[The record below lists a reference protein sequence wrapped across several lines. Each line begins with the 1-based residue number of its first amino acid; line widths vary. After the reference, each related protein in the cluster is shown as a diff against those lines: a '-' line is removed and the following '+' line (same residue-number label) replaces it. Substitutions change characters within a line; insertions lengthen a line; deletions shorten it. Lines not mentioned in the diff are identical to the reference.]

1 MKTFI
6 QLTAEQIAVLEA
18 QSCRCDD
25 WSLVTVTEDFDPK
38 YVRNVNFSGQ
48 IRIGSFNKIF
58 TLAGGICK
66 HSGIYHA
73 TLHNVIVGDDCM
85 IEHIRNYIANYIIGD
100 GSYIENVTDLIT
112 YGDSS
117 FGNGTKVSV
126 LNETGGREVAI
137 HDHLSSHEA
146 YITALY
152 RHDAKLIGILGQL
165 VDEYVASVTSGVGV
179 IGRNVEIMDAM
190 HIVNVK
196 IGDATKIKGTSRL
209 RNGTIMSC
217 PEAPVHIG
225 MNVIADDFIVQSG
238 SSITDG
244 VSLSKC
250 FVGQACCLGHGY
262 SASDSL
268 FFSNCQ
274 GENGEACALFAGPYT
289 VTHHKSTL
297 LIAGMFSFMNAGSG
311 SNQSNH
317 MYKLG
322 PIHQGIFE
330 RGAKTTSDSYVLFP
344 AKIGAFSLVMGR
356 HVNNPDTTD
365 LPFSYLIEQQGVTY
379 IVPGVNLK
387 SVGTIRDVKKWPSR
401 DKRTDPHKLDYINF
415 NHLSPF
421 TVQKMFAGVELLEKL
436 REASG
441 NKADNYYYKKS
452 IIRNSALHKGI
463 RYYQTGIVKFLGNSF
478 ISRIENSSLN
488 SDESLR
494 RALRKD
500 TEVGSGNWLDIS
512 GLICPASEVE
522 RLCRDISDGVI
533 TQISQLGERFEEI
546 ASNYYRY
553 EWTWAYDAIERYFGY
568 NLSTITR
575 AQAIS
580 LVKQWKSAVVS
591 LDKLI
596 YEDAG
601 KEFELTSMTGFGADG
616 DKSRRN
622 EDFAAVRGGG
632 FEQNPFVQEVQ
643 DHIRRKSELGDK
655 IINKLSHTKKSIDLN
670 AIMTIFNQEFN
681 EEENSSQK

>member
-1 MKTFI
+1 MK
-6 QLTAEQIAVLEA
+6 LTAEQIAVLEA
-18 QSCRCDD
+18 QSCRCEN
-25 WSLVTVTEDFDPK
+25 WSEVTVAEDFNPK

-48 IRIGSFNKIF
+48 VRLGSFNKIF
-58 TLAGGICK
+58 TLAGGIRK

-85 IEHIRNYIANYIIGD
+85 VEHIRNYIANYIIGD

-112 YGDSS
+112 YGETS

-137 HDHLSSHEA
+137 HEHLSSHEA

-152 RHDAKLIGILGQL
+152 RHDQKLIDSINEL
-165 VDEYVASVTSGVGV
+165 VSKYVESSKSTFGV
-179 IGRNVEIMDAM
+179 IGKNVEILDAM

-196 IGDATKIKGTSRL
+196 IGDSAKIKGASRL
-209 RNGTIMSC
+209 RNGSIVSC
-217 PEAPVHIG
+217 EEAPVNIG
-225 MNVIADDFIVQSG
+225 MNVIADDFIVESG

-244 VSLSKC
+244 VTLTRC
-250 FVGQACCLGHGY
+250 FVGQACVLGHGY

-330 RGAKTTSDSYVLFP
+330 RGAKTTSDSYVLYP

-356 HVNNPDTTD
+356 HVNNPDTSS

-379 IVPGVNLK
+379 IIPGVNLK
-387 SVGTIRDVKKWPSR
+387 SVGTVRDVRKWPSR
-401 DKRTDPHKLDYINF
+401 DRRKDPHRLDHINF

-421 TVQKMFAGVELLEKL
+421 TVQKMFEGIRILEMLK
-436 REASG
+436 EASG
-441 NKADNYYYKKS
+441 NRADNYYYKKS
-452 IIRNSALHKGI
+452 IIRNASLHKGLK
-463 RYYQTGIVKFLGNSF
+463 YYQTGIIKFLGNSF
-478 ISRIENSSLN
+478 ITRIQDADVS
-488 SDESLR
+488 SDEGLR
-494 RALRKD
+494 RALRRD
-500 TEVGSGNWLDIS
+500 NPVGAGHWLDIS
-512 GLICPASEVE
+512 GLICPASEIE
-522 RLCRDISDGVI
+522 KLCDDLTEGKVRDIVE
-533 TQISQLGERFEEI
+533 LGSRFGQI
-546 ASNYYRY
+546 ASNYYSY
-553 EWTWAYDAIERYFGY
+553 EWTWAYDAIEKFWGY
-568 NLSTITR
+568 DLATITR
-575 AQAIS
+575 SQAIDLIS
-580 LVKQWKSAVVS
+580 QWKNAVIS

-596 YEDAG
+596 YDDAG
-601 KEFELTSMTGFGADG
+601 KEFELSSMTGFGVDG
-616 DKSRRN
+616 DKVRRDA
-622 EDFAAVRGGG
+622 DFTAVRGGG
-632 FEQNPFVQEVQ
+632 FNENPFVLEVL
-643 DHIRRKSELGDK
+643 DHMRRKGELGDRM
-655 IINKLSHTKKSIDLN
+655 IARLGLSQGLK
-670 AIMTIFNQEFN
+670 
-681 EEENSSQK
+681 

>member
-1 MKTFI
+1 MKTYLK
-6 QLTAEQIAVLEA
+6 LTAEQIAALEA
-18 QSCRCDD
+18 QSCRCEN
-25 WSLVTVTEDFDPK
+25 WSEVTVAEDFNPK

-48 IRIGSFNKIF
+48 IRLGSFNKIF
-58 TLAGGICK
+58 TLAGGIKK

-112 YGDSS
+112 YGETS

-137 HDHLSSHEA
+137 HEHLSSHEA

-152 RHDAKLIGILGQL
+152 RHDQKLIESLNDL
-165 VDEYVASVTSGVGV
+165 VSKYVESSKSSFGV
-179 IGRNVEIMDAM
+179 IGKDVEILDAM

-196 IGDATKIKGTSRL
+196 IGDSARIKGASRL
-209 RNGTIMSC
+209 RNGSIVSC
-217 PEAPVHIG
+217 AEAPVYIG
-225 MNVIADDFIVQSG
+225 MNVIADDFIVESG

-244 VSLSKC
+244 VSLTRC
-250 FVGQACCLGHGY
+250 FVGQACILGHGY

-330 RGAKTTSDSYVLFP
+330 RGAKTTSDSYVLYP

-356 HVNNPDTTD
+356 HVNNPDTSD

-379 IVPGVNLK
+379 IIPGVNLK

-401 DKRTDPHKLDYINF
+401 DKRKDPHRLDHINF

-421 TVQKMFAGVELLEKL
+421 TVQKMFDGIEILEKL
-436 REASG
+436 KEASG
-441 NKADNYYYKKS
+441 NRADNYYYKKS
-452 IIRNSALHKGI
+452 IIRNASLHKGLK
-463 RYYQTGIVKFLGNSF
+463 YYQTGIIKFLGNSF
-478 ISRIENSSLN
+478 ISRIQDADLS
-488 SDESLR
+488 SDEGLR
-494 RALRKD
+494 RALRRD
-500 TEVGSGNWLDIS
+500 NPVGAGHWLDIS
-512 GLICPASEVE
+512 GLICPASEIEKLCDDLTEGKVRDLVE
-522 RLCRDISDGVI
+522 
-533 TQISQLGERFEEI
+533 LGSRFGQI
-546 ASNYYRY
+546 ASNYYSY
-553 EWTWAYDAIERYFGY
+553 EWTWAYDAIEKFWGY
-568 NLSTITR
+568 DLATITR
-575 AQAIS
+575 SQAIDLIS
-580 LVKQWKSAVVS
+580 QWKNAVIS

-596 YEDAG
+596 YDDAG
-601 KEFELTSMTGFGADG
+601 KEFELSSMTGFGVDG
-616 DKSRRN
+616 DKVRRDA
-622 EDFAAVRGGG
+622 DFTAVRGGG
-632 FEQNPFVQEVQ
+632 FNENPFVLEVL
-643 DHIRRKSELGDK
+643 DHMRRKGELGDRM
-655 IINKLSHTKKSIDLN
+655 IARLGLSQGLK
-670 AIMTIFNQEFN
+670 
-681 EEENSSQK
+681 

>member
-1 MKTFI
+1 MK
-6 QLTAEQIAVLEA
+6 LTAEQIAVLEA
-18 QSCRCDD
+18 QSCRCEN
-25 WSLVTVTEDFDPK
+25 WSEVTVAEDFNPK

-48 IRIGSFNKIF
+48 VRLGSFNKIF
-58 TLAGGICK
+58 TLAGGIRK

-85 IEHIRNYIANYIIGD
+85 VEHIRNYIANYIIGD

-112 YGDSS
+112 YGETS

-137 HDHLSSHEA
+137 HEHLSSHEA

-152 RHDAKLIGILGQL
+152 RHDQKLIDSINEL
-165 VDEYVASVTSGVGV
+165 VSKYVESSKSTFGV
-179 IGRNVEIMDAM
+179 IGKNVEILDAM

-196 IGDATKIKGTSRL
+196 IGDSAKIKGASRL
-209 RNGTIMSC
+209 RNGSIVSC
-217 PEAPVHIG
+217 EEAPVNIG
-225 MNVIADDFIVQSG
+225 MNVIADDFIVESG

-244 VSLSKC
+244 VTLTRC
-250 FVGQACCLGHGY
+250 FVGQACVLGHGY

-330 RGAKTTSDSYVLFP
+330 RGAKTTSDSYVLYP

-356 HVNNPDTTD
+356 HVNNPDTSN

-379 IVPGVNLK
+379 IIPGVNLK
-387 SVGTIRDVKKWPSR
+387 SVGTVRDVRKWPSR
-401 DKRTDPHKLDYINF
+401 DRRKDPHRLDHINF

-421 TVQKMFAGVELLEKL
+421 TVQKMFEGIRILEMLK
-436 REASG
+436 EASG
-441 NKADNYYYKKS
+441 NRADNYYYKKS
-452 IIRNSALHKGI
+452 IIRNASLHKGLK
-463 RYYQTGIVKFLGNSF
+463 YYQTGIIKFLGNSF
-478 ISRIENSSLN
+478 ITRIQDADVS
-488 SDESLR
+488 SDEGLR
-494 RALRKD
+494 RALRRD
-500 TEVGSGNWLDIS
+500 NPVGAGHWLDIS
-512 GLICPASEVE
+512 GLICPASEIE
-522 RLCRDISDGVI
+522 KLCDDLTEGKVRDIVE
-533 TQISQLGERFEEI
+533 LGSRFGQI
-546 ASNYYRY
+546 ASDYYSY
-553 EWTWAYDAIERYFGY
+553 EWTWAYDAIEKFWGY
-568 NLSTITR
+568 DLANITR
-575 AQAIS
+575 SQAIDLIS
-580 LVKQWKSAVVS
+580 QWKNAVIS

-596 YEDAG
+596 YDDAG
-601 KEFELTSMTGFGADG
+601 KEFELTSMTGFGVDG
-616 DKSRRN
+616 DKVRRDA
-622 EDFAAVRGGG
+622 DFTAVRGGG
-632 FEQNPFVQEVQ
+632 FNENPFVLEVL
-643 DHIRRKSELGDK
+643 DHMHRKGELGDRMIARLGRK
-655 IINKLSHTKKSIDLN
+655 N
-670 AIMTIFNQEFN
+670 
-681 EEENSSQK
+681 

>member
-1 MKTFI
+1 MK
-6 QLTAEQIAVLEA
+6 LTAEQIAVLEA
-18 QSCRCDD
+18 QSCRCEN
-25 WSLVTVTEDFDPK
+25 WSEVTVAEDFNPK

-48 IRIGSFNKIF
+48 VRLGSFNKIF
-58 TLAGGICK
+58 TLAGGIRK

-85 IEHIRNYIANYIIGD
+85 VEHIRNYIANYIIGD

-112 YGDSS
+112 YGETS

-137 HDHLSSHEA
+137 HEHLSSHEA

-152 RHDAKLIGILGQL
+152 RHDQKLIDSINEL
-165 VDEYVASVTSGVGV
+165 VSKYVESSKSTFGV
-179 IGRNVEIMDAM
+179 IGKNVEILDAM

-196 IGDATKIKGTSRL
+196 IGDSAKIKGASRL
-209 RNGTIMSC
+209 RNGSIVSC
-217 PEAPVHIG
+217 EEAPVNIG
-225 MNVIADDFIVQSG
+225 MNVIADDFIVESG

-244 VSLSKC
+244 VTLTRC
-250 FVGQACCLGHGY
+250 FVGQACVLGHGY

-330 RGAKTTSDSYVLFP
+330 RGAKTTSDSYVLYP

-356 HVNNPDTTD
+356 HVNNPDTSN

-379 IVPGVNLK
+379 IIPGVNLK
-387 SVGTIRDVKKWPSR
+387 SVGTVRDVRKWPSR
-401 DKRTDPHKLDYINF
+401 DRRKDPHRLDHINF

-421 TVQKMFAGVELLEKL
+421 TVQKMFEGIRILEMLK
-436 REASG
+436 EASG
-441 NKADNYYYKKS
+441 NRADNYYYKKS
-452 IIRNSALHKGI
+452 IIRNASLHKGLK
-463 RYYQTGIVKFLGNSF
+463 YYQTGIIKFLGNSF
-478 ISRIENSSLN
+478 ITRIQDADVS
-488 SDESLR
+488 SDEGLR
-494 RALRKD
+494 RALRRD
-500 TEVGSGNWLDIS
+500 NPVGAGHWLDIS
-512 GLICPASEVE
+512 GLICPASEIE
-522 RLCRDISDGVI
+522 KLCDDLTEGKVRDIVE
-533 TQISQLGERFEEI
+533 LGSRFGQI
-546 ASNYYRY
+546 ASDYYSY
-553 EWTWAYDAIERYFGY
+553 EWTWAYDAIEKFWGY
-568 NLSTITR
+568 DLANITR
-575 AQAIS
+575 SQAIDLIS
-580 LVKQWKSAVVS
+580 QWKNAVIS

-596 YEDAG
+596 YDDAG
-601 KEFELTSMTGFGADG
+601 KEFELTSMTGFGVDG
-616 DKSRRN
+616 DKVRRDA
-622 EDFAAVRGGG
+622 DFTAVRGGG
-632 FEQNPFVQEVQ
+632 FNENPFVLEVL
-643 DHIRRKSELGDK
+643 DHMRRKGELGDRMIARLGRK
-655 IINKLSHTKKSIDLN
+655 N
-670 AIMTIFNQEFN
+670 
-681 EEENSSQK
+681 

>member
-1 MKTFI
+1 MK
-6 QLTAEQIAVLEA
+6 LTAEQIAVLEA
-18 QSCRCDD
+18 QSCRCEN
-25 WSLVTVTEDFDPK
+25 WSEVTVAEDFNPK

-48 IRIGSFNKIF
+48 IRLGSFNKIF
-58 TLAGGICK
+58 TLAGGIRK

-85 IEHIRNYIANYIIGD
+85 VEHIRNYIANYIIGD

-112 YGDSS
+112 YGETS

-137 HDHLSSHEA
+137 HEHLSSHEA

-152 RHDAKLIGILGQL
+152 RHDQKLIDSINEL
-165 VDEYVASVTSGVGV
+165 VSKYVESSKSTFGV
-179 IGRNVEIMDAM
+179 IGKNVEILDAM

-196 IGDATKIKGTSRL
+196 IGDSAKIKGASRL
-209 RNGTIMSC
+209 RNGSIVSC
-217 PEAPVHIG
+217 EEAPVNIG
-225 MNVIADDFIVQSG
+225 MNVIADDFIVESG

-244 VSLSKC
+244 VTLTRC
-250 FVGQACCLGHGY
+250 FVGQACVLGHGY

-330 RGAKTTSDSYVLFP
+330 RGAKTTSDSYVLYP

-356 HVNNPDTTD
+356 HVNNPDTSN

-379 IVPGVNLK
+379 IIPGVNLK
-387 SVGTIRDVKKWPSR
+387 SVGTVRDVRKWPSR
-401 DKRTDPHKLDYINF
+401 DRRKDPHRLDHINF

-421 TVQKMFAGVELLEKL
+421 TVQKMFEGIRILEMLK
-436 REASG
+436 EASG
-441 NKADNYYYKKS
+441 NRADNYYYKKS
-452 IIRNSALHKGI
+452 IIRNASLHKGLK
-463 RYYQTGIVKFLGNSF
+463 YYQTGIIKFLGNSF
-478 ISRIENSSLN
+478 ITRIQDADVS
-488 SDESLR
+488 SDEGLR
-494 RALRKD
+494 RALRRD
-500 TEVGSGNWLDIS
+500 NPVGAGHWLDIS
-512 GLICPASEVE
+512 GLICPASEIE
-522 RLCRDISDGVI
+522 KLCDDLTEGKVRDIVE
-533 TQISQLGERFEEI
+533 LGSRFGQI
-546 ASNYYRY
+546 ASDYYSY
-553 EWTWAYDAIERYFGY
+553 EWTWAYDAIEKFWGY
-568 NLSTITR
+568 DLANITR
-575 AQAIS
+575 SQAIDLIS
-580 LVKQWKSAVVS
+580 QWKNAVIS

-596 YEDAG
+596 YDDAG
-601 KEFELTSMTGFGADG
+601 KEFELTSMTGFGVDG
-616 DKSRRN
+616 DKVRRDA
-622 EDFAAVRGGG
+622 DFTAVRGGG
-632 FEQNPFVQEVQ
+632 FNENPFVLEVL
-643 DHIRRKSELGDK
+643 DHMRRKGELGDRM
-655 IINKLSHTKKSIDLN
+655 IARLGRKK
-670 AIMTIFNQEFN
+670 
-681 EEENSSQK
+681 

>member
-1 MKTFI
+1 MK
-6 QLTAEQIAVLEA
+6 LTAEQIAVLEA
-18 QSCRCDD
+18 QSCRCEN
-25 WSLVTVTEDFDPK
+25 WSEVTVAEDFNPK

-48 IRIGSFNKIF
+48 VRLGSFNKTF
-58 TLAGGICK
+58 TLAGGIRK

-85 IEHIRNYIANYIIGD
+85 VEHIRNYIANYIIGD

-112 YGDSS
+112 YGETS

-137 HDHLSSHEA
+137 HEHLSSHEA

-152 RHDAKLIGILGQL
+152 RHDQKLIDSINEL
-165 VDEYVASVTSGVGV
+165 VSKYVESSKSTFGV
-179 IGRNVEIMDAM
+179 IGKNVEILDAM

-196 IGDATKIKGTSRL
+196 IGDSAKIKGASRL
-209 RNGTIMSC
+209 RNGSIVSC
-217 PEAPVHIG
+217 EEAPVNIG
-225 MNVIADDFIVQSG
+225 MNVIADDFIVESG

-244 VSLSKC
+244 VTLTRC
-250 FVGQACCLGHGY
+250 FVGQACVLGHGY

-330 RGAKTTSDSYVLFP
+330 RGAKTTSDSYVLYP

-356 HVNNPDTTD
+356 HVNNPDTSN

-379 IVPGVNLK
+379 IIPGVNLK
-387 SVGTIRDVKKWPSR
+387 SVGTVRDVRKWPSR
-401 DKRTDPHKLDYINF
+401 DRRKDPHRLDHINF

-421 TVQKMFAGVELLEKL
+421 TVQKMFEGIRILEMLK
-436 REASG
+436 EASG
-441 NKADNYYYKKS
+441 NRADNYYYKKS
-452 IIRNSALHKGI
+452 IIRNASLHKGLK
-463 RYYQTGIVKFLGNSF
+463 YYQTGIIKFLGNSF
-478 ISRIENSSLN
+478 ITRIQDADVS
-488 SDESLR
+488 SDEGLR
-494 RALRKD
+494 RALRRD
-500 TEVGSGNWLDIS
+500 NPVGAGHWLDIS
-512 GLICPASEVE
+512 GLICPASEIE
-522 RLCRDISDGVI
+522 KLCDDLTEGKVRDIVE
-533 TQISQLGERFEEI
+533 LGSRFGQI
-546 ASNYYRY
+546 ASDYYSY
-553 EWTWAYDAIERYFGY
+553 EWTWAYDAIEKFWGY
-568 NLSTITR
+568 DLANITR
-575 AQAIS
+575 SQAIDLIS
-580 LVKQWKSAVVS
+580 QWKNAVIS

-596 YEDAG
+596 YDDAG
-601 KEFELTSMTGFGADG
+601 KEFELTSMTGFGVDG
-616 DKSRRN
+616 DKVRRDA
-622 EDFAAVRGGG
+622 DFTAVRGGG
-632 FEQNPFVQEVQ
+632 FNENPFVLEVL
-643 DHIRRKSELGDK
+643 DHMRRKGELGDRM
-655 IINKLSHTKKSIDLN
+655 IARLGRKK
-670 AIMTIFNQEFN
+670 
-681 EEENSSQK
+681 

>member
-1 MKTFI
+1 MK
-6 QLTAEQIAVLEA
+6 LTAEQIAVLEA
-18 QSCRCDD
+18 QSCRCEN
-25 WSLVTVTEDFDPK
+25 WSEVTVAEDFNPK

-48 IRIGSFNKIF
+48 VRLGSFNKIF
-58 TLAGGICK
+58 TLAGGIRK

-85 IEHIRNYIANYIIGD
+85 VEHIRNYIANYIIGD

-112 YGDSS
+112 YGETS

-137 HDHLSSHEA
+137 HEHLSSHEA

-152 RHDAKLIGILGQL
+152 RHDQKLIESINEL
-165 VDEYVASVTSGVGV
+165 VSEYVESSKSTFGV
-179 IGRNVEIMDAM
+179 IGKNVVILDAM

-196 IGDATKIKGTSRL
+196 IGDSAKIKGASRL
-209 RNGTIMSC
+209 RNGSIVSC
-217 PEAPVHIG
+217 EEAPVNIG
-225 MNVIADDFIVQSG
+225 MNVIADDFIVESG

-244 VSLSKC
+244 VTLTRC
-250 FVGQACCLGHGY
+250 FVGQACVLGHGY

-330 RGAKTTSDSYVLFP
+330 RGAKTTSDSYVLYP

-356 HVNNPDTTD
+356 HVNNPDTSN

-379 IVPGVNLK
+379 IIPGVNLK
-387 SVGTIRDVKKWPSR
+387 SVGTVRDVRKWPSR
-401 DKRTDPHKLDYINF
+401 DRRKDPHRLDHINF

-421 TVQKMFAGVELLEKL
+421 TVQKMFDGMKILEMLK
-436 REASG
+436 EASG
-441 NKADNYYYKKS
+441 NRADNYYYKKS
-452 IIRNSALHKGI
+452 IIRNASLHKGLK
-463 RYYQTGIVKFLGNSF
+463 YYQTGIIKFLGNSF
-478 ISRIENSSLN
+478 ITRIQDADVS
-488 SDESLR
+488 SDEGLR
-494 RALRKD
+494 RALRRD
-500 TEVGSGNWLDIS
+500 NPVGAGHWLDIS
-512 GLICPASEVE
+512 GLICPASEIEKLCDDLTEGKVRDLVE
-522 RLCRDISDGVI
+522 
-533 TQISQLGERFEEI
+533 LGSRFGQI
-546 ASNYYRY
+546 ASDYYSY
-553 EWTWAYDAIERYFGY
+553 EWTWAYDAIEKFWGY
-568 NLSTITR
+568 DLANITR
-575 AQAIS
+575 SQAIDLIS
-580 LVKQWKSAVVS
+580 QWKNAVIS

-596 YEDAG
+596 YDDAG
-601 KEFELTSMTGFGADG
+601 KEFELTSMTGFGVDG
-616 DKSRRN
+616 DKVRRDA
-622 EDFAAVRGGG
+622 DFTAVRGGS
-632 FEQNPFVQEVQ
+632 FNENPFVLEVL
-643 DHIRRKSELGDK
+643 DHMRRKGELGDRMIARLGRK
-655 IINKLSHTKKSIDLN
+655 N
-670 AIMTIFNQEFN
+670 
-681 EEENSSQK
+681 

>member
-1 MKTFI
+1 MKTFLR
-6 QLTAEQIAVLEA
+6 LTAEQIAVLEA
-18 QSCRCDD
+18 QSCRCEN
-25 WSLVTVTEDFDPK
+25 WSEVTVAEDFNPK

-48 IRIGSFNKIF
+48 VRLGSFNKIF
-58 TLAGGICK
+58 TLAGGIRK

-85 IEHIRNYIANYIIGD
+85 VEHIRNYIANYIIGD

-112 YGDSS
+112 YGETS

-137 HDHLSSHEA
+137 HEHLSSHEA

-152 RHDAKLIGILGQL
+152 RHDQKLIDSINEL
-165 VDEYVASVTSGVGV
+165 VSKYVESSKSTFGV
-179 IGRNVEIMDAM
+179 IGKNVEILDAM

-196 IGDATKIKGTSRL
+196 IGDSAKIKGASRL
-209 RNGTIMSC
+209 RNGSIVSC
-217 PEAPVHIG
+217 EEAPVNIG
-225 MNVIADDFIVQSG
+225 MNVIADDFIVESG

-244 VSLSKC
+244 VTLTRC
-250 FVGQACCLGHGY
+250 FVGQACVLGHGY

-330 RGAKTTSDSYVLFP
+330 RGAKTTSDSYVLYP

-356 HVNNPDTTD
+356 HVNNPDTSN

-379 IVPGVNLK
+379 IIPGVNLK
-387 SVGTIRDVKKWPSR
+387 SVGTVRDVRKWPSR
-401 DKRTDPHKLDYINF
+401 DRRKDPHRLDHINF

-421 TVQKMFAGVELLEKL
+421 TVQKMFEGIRILEMLK
-436 REASG
+436 EASG
-441 NKADNYYYKKS
+441 NRADNYYYKKS
-452 IIRNSALHKGI
+452 IIRNASLHKGLK
-463 RYYQTGIVKFLGNSF
+463 YYQTGIIKFLGNSF
-478 ISRIENSSLN
+478 ITRIQDADVS
-488 SDESLR
+488 SDEGLR
-494 RALRKD
+494 RALRRD
-500 TEVGSGNWLDIS
+500 NPVGAGHWLDIS
-512 GLICPASEVE
+512 GLICPASEIEKLCDDLTEGKVRDLVE
-522 RLCRDISDGVI
+522 
-533 TQISQLGERFEEI
+533 LGSRFGQI
-546 ASNYYRY
+546 ASDYYSY
-553 EWTWAYDAIERYFGY
+553 EWTWAYDAIEKFWGY
-568 NLSTITR
+568 DLANITR
-575 AQAIS
+575 SQAIDLIS
-580 LVKQWKSAVVS
+580 QWKNAVIS

-596 YEDAG
+596 YDDAG
-601 KEFELTSMTGFGADG
+601 KEFELTSMTGFGVDG
-616 DKSRRN
+616 DKVRRDA
-622 EDFAAVRGGG
+622 DFTAVRGGG
-632 FEQNPFVQEVQ
+632 FNENPFVLEVL
-643 DHIRRKSELGDK
+643 DHMRRKGELGDRM
-655 IINKLSHTKKSIDLN
+655 IARLGRKK
-670 AIMTIFNQEFN
+670 
-681 EEENSSQK
+681 

>member
-1 MKTFI
+1 MR
-6 QLTAEQIAVLEA
+6 LTAEQIAVLEA
-18 QSCRCDD
+18 QSCRCEN
-25 WSLVTVTEDFDPK
+25 WSEVTVAEDFNPK

-48 IRIGSFNKIF
+48 VRLGSFNKIF
-58 TLAGGICK
+58 TLAGGIRK

-85 IEHIRNYIANYIIGD
+85 VEHIRNYIANYIIGD

-112 YGDSS
+112 YGETS

-137 HDHLSSHEA
+137 HEHLSSHEA

-152 RHDAKLIGILGQL
+152 RHDQKLIESINEL
-165 VDEYVASVTSGVGV
+165 VSEYVESSKSTFGV
-179 IGRNVEIMDAM
+179 IGKNVEILDAM

-196 IGDATKIKGTSRL
+196 IGDSAKIKGASRL
-209 RNGTIMSC
+209 RNGSIVSC
-217 PEAPVHIG
+217 EEAPVNIG
-225 MNVIADDFIVQSG
+225 MNVIADDFIVESG

-244 VSLSKC
+244 VTLTRC
-250 FVGQACCLGHGY
+250 FVGQACVLGHGY

-330 RGAKTTSDSYVLFP
+330 RGAKTTSDSYVLYP

-356 HVNNPDTTD
+356 HVNNPDTSS

-379 IVPGVNLK
+379 IIPGVNLK
-387 SVGTIRDVKKWPSR
+387 SVGTVRDVRKWPSR
-401 DKRTDPHKLDYINF
+401 DRRKDPHRLDHINF

-421 TVQKMFAGVELLEKL
+421 TVQKMFDGIRILEMLK
-436 REASG
+436 EASG

-452 IIRNSALHKGI
+452 IIRNASLHKGLK
-463 RYYQTGIVKFLGNSF
+463 YYQTGIIKFLGNSF
-478 ISRIENSSLN
+478 ITRIQDADVS
-488 SDESLR
+488 SDEGLR
-494 RALRKD
+494 RALRRD
-500 TEVGSGNWLDIS
+500 NPVGAGNWLDIS
-512 GLICPASEVE
+512 GLICPASEIE
-522 RLCRDISDGVI
+522 KLCDDLTEGKVRDIVE
-533 TQISQLGERFEEI
+533 LGSRFGQI
-546 ASNYYRY
+546 ASDYYSY
-553 EWTWAYDAIERYFGY
+553 EWTWAYDAIEKFWGY
-568 NLSTITR
+568 DLANITR
-575 AQAIS
+575 SQAIDLIS
-580 LVKQWKSAVVS
+580 QWKNAVIS

-596 YEDAG
+596 YDDAG
-601 KEFELTSMTGFGADG
+601 KEFELTSMTGFGVDG
-616 DKSRRN
+616 DKVRRDA
-622 EDFAAVRGGG
+622 DFTAVRGGG
-632 FEQNPFVQEVQ
+632 FNENPFVLEVL
-643 DHIRRKSELGDK
+643 DHMRRKGELGDRM
-655 IINKLSHTKKSIDLN
+655 IARLGRKK
-670 AIMTIFNQEFN
+670 
-681 EEENSSQK
+681 

>member
-1 MKTFI
+1 MK
-6 QLTAEQIAVLEA
+6 LTAEQIAVLEA
-18 QSCRCDD
+18 QSCRCEN
-25 WSLVTVTEDFDPK
+25 WSEVTVAEDFNPK

-48 IRIGSFNKIF
+48 IRLGSFNKIF
-58 TLAGGICK
+58 TLAGGIRK

-85 IEHIRNYIANYIIGD
+85 VEHIRNYIANYIIGD

-112 YGDSS
+112 YGETS

-137 HDHLSSHEA
+137 HEHLSSHEA

-152 RHDAKLIGILGQL
+152 RHDQKLIDSINEL
-165 VDEYVASVTSGVGV
+165 VSKYVESSKSTFGV
-179 IGRNVEIMDAM
+179 IGKNVEILDAM

-196 IGDATKIKGTSRL
+196 IGDSAKIKGASRL
-209 RNGTIMSC
+209 RNGSIVSC
-217 PEAPVHIG
+217 EEAPVNIG
-225 MNVIADDFIVQSG
+225 MNVIADDFIVESG

-244 VSLSKC
+244 VTLTRC
-250 FVGQACCLGHGY
+250 FVGQACVLGHGY

-330 RGAKTTSDSYVLFP
+330 RGAKTTSDSYVLYP

-356 HVNNPDTTD
+356 HVNNPDTSN

-379 IVPGVNLK
+379 IIPGVNLK
-387 SVGTIRDVKKWPSR
+387 SVGTVRDVRKWPSR
-401 DKRTDPHKLDYINF
+401 DRRKDPHRLDHINF

-421 TVQKMFAGVELLEKL
+421 TVQKMFDGIRILEMLK
-436 REASG
+436 EASG
-441 NKADNYYYKKS
+441 NRADNYYYKKS
-452 IIRNSALHKGI
+452 IIRNASLHKGLK
-463 RYYQTGIVKFLGNSF
+463 YYQTGIIKFLGNSF
-478 ISRIENSSLN
+478 ITRIQDADVS
-488 SDESLR
+488 SDEGLRQALR
-494 RALRKD
+494 RD
-500 TEVGSGNWLDIS
+500 NPVGAGHWLDIS
-512 GLICPASEVE
+512 GLICPASEIE
-522 RLCRDISDGVI
+522 KLCDDLTEGKVRDIVE
-533 TQISQLGERFEEI
+533 LGSRFGQI
-546 ASNYYRY
+546 ASDYYSY
-553 EWTWAYDAIERYFGY
+553 EWTWAYDAIEKFWGY
-568 NLSTITR
+568 DLANITR
-575 AQAIS
+575 SQAIDLIS
-580 LVKQWKSAVVS
+580 QWKNAVIS

-596 YEDAG
+596 YDDAG
-601 KEFELTSMTGFGADG
+601 KEFELTSMTGFGVDG
-616 DKSRRN
+616 DKVRRDA
-622 EDFAAVRGGG
+622 DFTAVRGGG
-632 FEQNPFVQEVQ
+632 FNENPFVLEVL
-643 DHIRRKSELGDK
+643 DHMRRKGELGDRM
-655 IINKLSHTKKSIDLN
+655 IARLGRKK
-670 AIMTIFNQEFN
+670 
-681 EEENSSQK
+681 

>member
-1 MKTFI
+1 MK
-6 QLTAEQIAVLEA
+6 LTAEQISVLEA
-18 QSCRCDD
+18 QSCRCEN
-25 WSLVTVTEDFDPK
+25 WSEVTVADDFNPK

-48 IRIGSFNKIF
+48 VRLGSFNKIF
-58 TLAGGICK
+58 TLAGGIRK

-85 IEHIRNYIANYIIGD
+85 VEHIRNYIANYIIGD

-112 YGDSS
+112 YGETS

-137 HDHLSSHEA
+137 HEHLSSHEA

-152 RHDAKLIGILGQL
+152 RHDQKLIDSINEL
-165 VDEYVASVTSGVGV
+165 VSKYVESSKSTFGV
-179 IGRNVEIMDAM
+179 IGKNVEILDAM

-196 IGDATKIKGTSRL
+196 IGDSAKIKGASRL
-209 RNGTIMSC
+209 RNGSIVSC
-217 PEAPVHIG
+217 EEAPVNIG
-225 MNVIADDFIVQSG
+225 MNVIADDFIVESG

-244 VSLSKC
+244 VTLTRC
-250 FVGQACCLGHGY
+250 FVGQACVLGHGY

-330 RGAKTTSDSYVLFP
+330 RGAKTTSDSYVLYP

-356 HVNNPDTTD
+356 HVNNPDTSN

-379 IVPGVNLK
+379 IIPGVNLK
-387 SVGTIRDVKKWPSR
+387 SVGTVRDVRKWPSR
-401 DKRTDPHKLDYINF
+401 DRRKDPHRLDHINF

-421 TVQKMFAGVELLEKL
+421 TVQKMFEGIRILEMLK
-436 REASG
+436 EASG
-441 NKADNYYYKKS
+441 NRADNYYYKKS
-452 IIRNSALHKGI
+452 IIRNASLHKGLK
-463 RYYQTGIVKFLGNSF
+463 YYQTGIIKFLGNSF
-478 ISRIENSSLN
+478 ITRIQDADVS
-488 SDESLR
+488 SDEGLR
-494 RALRKD
+494 RALRRD
-500 TEVGSGNWLDIS
+500 NPVGAGHWLDIS
-512 GLICPASEVE
+512 GLICPASEIE
-522 RLCRDISDGVI
+522 KLCDDLTEGKVRDIVE
-533 TQISQLGERFEEI
+533 LGSRFGQI
-546 ASNYYRY
+546 ASDYYSY
-553 EWTWAYDAIERYFGY
+553 EWTWAYDAIEKFWGY
-568 NLSTITR
+568 DLANITR
-575 AQAIS
+575 SQAIDLIS
-580 LVKQWKSAVVS
+580 QWKNAVIS

-596 YEDAG
+596 YDDAG
-601 KEFELTSMTGFGADG
+601 KEFELTSMTGFGVDG
-616 DKSRRN
+616 DKVRRDA
-622 EDFAAVRGGG
+622 DFTAVRGGG
-632 FEQNPFVQEVQ
+632 FNENPFVLEVL
-643 DHIRRKSELGDK
+643 DHMRRKGELGDRM
-655 IINKLSHTKKSIDLN
+655 IARLGRKK
-670 AIMTIFNQEFN
+670 
-681 EEENSSQK
+681 

>member
-1 MKTFI
+1 MK
-6 QLTAEQIAVLEA
+6 LTAEQIAVLEA
-18 QSCRCDD
+18 QSCRCEN
-25 WSLVTVTEDFDPK
+25 WSEVTVAEDFNPK

-48 IRIGSFNKIF
+48 VRLGSFNKIF
-58 TLAGGICK
+58 TLAGGIRK

-85 IEHIRNYIANYIIGD
+85 VEHIRNYIANYIIGD

-112 YGDSS
+112 YGETS

-137 HDHLSSHEA
+137 HEHLSSHEA

-152 RHDAKLIGILGQL
+152 RHDQKLIDSINEL
-165 VDEYVASVTSGVGV
+165 VSKYVESSKSTFGV
-179 IGRNVEIMDAM
+179 IGKNVEILDAM

-196 IGDATKIKGTSRL
+196 IGDSAKIKGASRL
-209 RNGTIMSC
+209 RNGSIVSC
-217 PEAPVHIG
+217 EEAPVNIG
-225 MNVIADDFIVQSG
+225 MNVIADDFIVESG

-244 VSLSKC
+244 VTLTRC
-250 FVGQACCLGHGY
+250 FVGQACVLGHGY

-330 RGAKTTSDSYVLFP
+330 RGAKTTSDSYVLYP

-356 HVNNPDTTD
+356 HVNNPDTSN

-379 IVPGVNLK
+379 IIPGVNLK
-387 SVGTIRDVKKWPSR
+387 SVGTVRDVRKWPSR
-401 DKRTDPHKLDYINF
+401 DRRKDPHRLDHINF

-421 TVQKMFAGVELLEKL
+421 TVQKMFDGMKILEMLK
-436 REASG
+436 EASG
-441 NKADNYYYKKS
+441 NRADNYYYKKS
-452 IIRNSALHKGI
+452 IIRNASLHQGLK
-463 RYYQTGIVKFLGNSF
+463 YYQTGIIKFLGNSF
-478 ISRIENSSLN
+478 ITRIQDADVS
-488 SDESLR
+488 SDEGLR
-494 RALRKD
+494 RALRRD
-500 TEVGSGNWLDIS
+500 NPVGAGHWLDIS
-512 GLICPASEVE
+512 GLICPASEIEKLCDDLTEGKVRDLVE
-522 RLCRDISDGVI
+522 
-533 TQISQLGERFEEI
+533 LGSRFGQI
-546 ASNYYRY
+546 ASDYYSY
-553 EWTWAYDAIERYFGY
+553 EWTWAYDAIEKFWGY
-568 NLSTITR
+568 DLANITR
-575 AQAIS
+575 SQAIDLIS
-580 LVKQWKSAVVS
+580 QWKNAVIS

-596 YEDAG
+596 YDDAG
-601 KEFELTSMTGFGADG
+601 KEFELTSMTGFGVDG
-616 DKSRRN
+616 DKVRRDA
-622 EDFAAVRGGG
+622 DFTAVRGGG
-632 FEQNPFVQEVQ
+632 FNENPFVLEVL
-643 DHIRRKSELGDK
+643 DHMRRKGELGDRM
-655 IINKLSHTKKSIDLN
+655 IARLGRKK
-670 AIMTIFNQEFN
+670 
-681 EEENSSQK
+681 

>member
-1 MKTFI
+1 MK
-6 QLTAEQIAVLEA
+6 LTAEQIAVLEA
-18 QSCRCDD
+18 QSCRCEN
-25 WSLVTVTEDFDPK
+25 WSEVTVAEDFNPK

-48 IRIGSFNKIF
+48 VRLGSFNKIF
-58 TLAGGICK
+58 TLAGGIRK

-85 IEHIRNYIANYIIGD
+85 VEHIRNYIANYIIGD

-112 YGDSS
+112 YGETS

-137 HDHLSSHEA
+137 HEHLSSHEA

-152 RHDAKLIGILGQL
+152 RHDQKLIDSINEL
-165 VDEYVASVTSGVGV
+165 VSEYVESSKSTFGV
-179 IGRNVEIMDAM
+179 IGKNVEILDAM

-196 IGDATKIKGTSRL
+196 IGDSAKIKGASRL
-209 RNGTIMSC
+209 RNGSIVSC
-217 PEAPVHIG
+217 EEAPVNIG
-225 MNVIADDFIVQSG
+225 MNVIADDFIVESG

-244 VSLSKC
+244 VTLTRC
-250 FVGQACCLGHGY
+250 FVGQACVLGHGY

-330 RGAKTTSDSYVLFP
+330 RGAKTTSDSYVLYP

-356 HVNNPDTTD
+356 HVNNPDTSS

-379 IVPGVNLK
+379 IIPGVNLK
-387 SVGTIRDVKKWPSR
+387 SVGTVRDVRKWPSR
-401 DKRTDPHKLDYINF
+401 DRRKDPHRLDHINF

-421 TVQKMFAGVELLEKL
+421 TVQKMFDGMKILEMLK
-436 REASG
+436 EASG
-441 NKADNYYYKKS
+441 NRADNYYYKKS
-452 IIRNSALHKGI
+452 IIRNASLHKGLK
-463 RYYQTGIVKFLGNSF
+463 YYQTGIIKFLGNSF
-478 ISRIENSSLN
+478 ITRIQDADVS
-488 SDESLR
+488 SDEGLRQALR
-494 RALRKD
+494 RD
-500 TEVGSGNWLDIS
+500 NPVGAGHWLDIS
-512 GLICPASEVE
+512 GLICPASEIE
-522 RLCRDISDGVI
+522 KLCDDLTEGKVRDIVE
-533 TQISQLGERFEEI
+533 LGSRFGQI
-546 ASNYYRY
+546 ASDYYSY
-553 EWTWAYDAIERYFGY
+553 EWTWAYDAIEKFWGY
-568 NLSTITR
+568 DLANITR
-575 AQAIS
+575 SQAIDLIS
-580 LVKQWKSAVVS
+580 QWKNAVIS

-596 YEDAG
+596 YDDAG
-601 KEFELTSMTGFGADG
+601 KEFELTSMTGFGVDG
-616 DKSRRN
+616 DKVRRDA
-622 EDFAAVRGGG
+622 DFTAVRGGG
-632 FEQNPFVQEVQ
+632 FNENPFVLEVL
-643 DHIRRKSELGDK
+643 DHMRRKGELGDRM
-655 IINKLSHTKKSIDLN
+655 IARLGRKK
-670 AIMTIFNQEFN
+670 
-681 EEENSSQK
+681 

>member
-1 MKTFI
+1 MK
-6 QLTAEQIAVLEA
+6 LTAEQIAVLEA
-18 QSCRCDD
+18 QSCRCEN
-25 WSLVTVTEDFDPK
+25 WSEVTVAEDFNPK

-48 IRIGSFNKIF
+48 VRLGSFNKIF
-58 TLAGGICK
+58 TLAGGIRK

-85 IEHIRNYIANYIIGD
+85 VEHIRNYIANYIIGD

-112 YGDSS
+112 YGETS

-137 HDHLSSHEA
+137 HEHLSSHEA

-152 RHDAKLIGILGQL
+152 RHDQKLIDSINEL
-165 VDEYVASVTSGVGV
+165 VSKYVESSKSTFGV
-179 IGRNVEIMDAM
+179 IGKNVEILDAM

-196 IGDATKIKGTSRL
+196 IGDSAKIKGASRL
-209 RNGTIMSC
+209 RNGSIVSC
-217 PEAPVHIG
+217 EEAPVNIG
-225 MNVIADDFIVQSG
+225 MNVIADDFIVESG

-244 VSLSKC
+244 VTLTRC
-250 FVGQACCLGHGY
+250 FVGQACVLGHGY

-330 RGAKTTSDSYVLFP
+330 RGAKTTSDSYVLYP

-356 HVNNPDTTD
+356 HVNNPDTSN

-379 IVPGVNLK
+379 IIPGVNLK
-387 SVGTIRDVKKWPSR
+387 SVGTVRDVRKWPSR
-401 DKRTDPHKLDYINF
+401 ERRKDPHRLDHINF

-421 TVQKMFAGVELLEKL
+421 TVQKMFEGIRILEMLK
-436 REASG
+436 EASG
-441 NKADNYYYKKS
+441 NRADNYYYKKS
-452 IIRNSALHKGI
+452 IIRNASLHKGLK
-463 RYYQTGIVKFLGNSF
+463 YYQTGIIKFLGNSF
-478 ISRIENSSLN
+478 ITRIQDADVS
-488 SDESLR
+488 SDEGLR
-494 RALRKD
+494 RALRRD
-500 TEVGSGNWLDIS
+500 NPVGAGHWLDIS
-512 GLICPASEVE
+512 GLICPASEIEKLCDDLTEGKVRDLVE
-522 RLCRDISDGVI
+522 
-533 TQISQLGERFEEI
+533 LGSRFGQI
-546 ASNYYRY
+546 ASDYYSY
-553 EWTWAYDAIERYFGY
+553 EWTWAYDAIEKFWGY
-568 NLSTITR
+568 DLANITR
-575 AQAIS
+575 SQAIDLIS
-580 LVKQWKSAVVS
+580 QWKNAVIS

-596 YEDAG
+596 YDDAG
-601 KEFELTSMTGFGADG
+601 KEFELTSMTGFGVDG
-616 DKSRRN
+616 DKVRRDA
-622 EDFAAVRGGG
+622 DFTAVRGGG
-632 FEQNPFVQEVQ
+632 FNENPFVLEVL
-643 DHIRRKSELGDK
+643 DHMRRKGELGDRM
-655 IINKLSHTKKSIDLN
+655 IARLGRKK
-670 AIMTIFNQEFN
+670 
-681 EEENSSQK
+681 

>member
-1 MKTFI
+1 MKTYLN
-6 QLTAEQIAVLEA
+6 LTAEQIAVLEA
-18 QSCRCDD
+18 QSCRCEN
-25 WSLVTVTEDFDPK
+25 WSEVTVAEDFNPK

-48 IRIGSFNKIF
+48 IRLGSFNKIF
-58 TLAGGICK
+58 TLAGGIKK

-73 TLHNVIVGDDCM
+73 TLHNVVVGDDCM

-112 YGDSS
+112 YGETS

-137 HDHLSSHEA
+137 HEHLSSHEA

-152 RHDAKLIGILGQL
+152 RHDQKLIESLNDL
-165 VDEYVASVTSGVGV
+165 VSKYVESSKSSFGV
-179 IGRNVEIMDAM
+179 IGKDVEILDAM

-196 IGDATKIKGTSRL
+196 IGDSARIKGASRL
-209 RNGTIMSC
+209 RNGSIVSC
-217 PEAPVHIG
+217 PEAPVYIG
-225 MNVIADDFIVQSG
+225 MNVIADDFIVESG

-244 VSLSKC
+244 VSLTRC
-250 FVGQACCLGHGY
+250 FVGQACILGHGY

-330 RGAKTTSDSYVLFP
+330 RGAKTTSDSYVLYP

-356 HVNNPDTTD
+356 HVNNPDTSD

-379 IVPGVNLK
+379 IIPGVNLK

-401 DKRTDPHKLDYINF
+401 DKRKDPHRLDHINF

-421 TVQKMFAGVELLEKL
+421 TVQKMFDGIEILEKL
-436 REASG
+436 KEASG
-441 NKADNYYYKKS
+441 NRADNYYYKKS
-452 IIRNSALHKGI
+452 IIRNASLHKGLK
-463 RYYQTGIVKFLGNSF
+463 YYQTGIIKFLGNSF
-478 ISRIENSSLN
+478 ISRIQDADLS
-488 SDESLR
+488 SDEGLR
-494 RALRKD
+494 RALRRD
-500 TEVGSGNWLDIS
+500 NPVGSGHWLDIS
-512 GLICPASEVE
+512 GLICPASEIEKLCDDLTEGKVRDLVE
-522 RLCRDISDGVI
+522 
-533 TQISQLGERFEEI
+533 LGSRFGQI
-546 ASNYYRY
+546 ASNYYSY
-553 EWTWAYDAIERYFGY
+553 EWTWAYDAIEKFWGY
-568 NLSTITR
+568 DLATITR
-575 AQAIS
+575 SQAIDLIS
-580 LVKQWKSAVVS
+580 QWKNAVIS

-596 YEDAG
+596 YDDAG
-601 KEFELTSMTGFGADG
+601 KEFELSSMTGFGVDG
-616 DKSRRN
+616 DKVRRDA
-622 EDFAAVRGGG
+622 DFTAVRGGG
-632 FEQNPFVQEVQ
+632 FNENPFVLEVL
-643 DHIRRKSELGDK
+643 DHMRRKGELGDRM
-655 IINKLSHTKKSIDLN
+655 IARLGLSQGLK
-670 AIMTIFNQEFN
+670 
-681 EEENSSQK
+681 

>member
-1 MKTFI
+1 MITYSA
-6 QLTAEQIAVLEA
+6 LTASQIAALEA

-25 WSLVTVTEDFDPK
+25 WSQVTVAEGFNPK

-48 IRIGSFNKIF
+48 IRLGSFNKIF

-73 TLHNVIVGDDCM
+73 TLHNVVVGDDCM
-85 IEHIRNYIANYIIGD
+85 IEHIRNYIANYVIGD

-112 YGDSS
+112 YGETS

-137 HDHLSSHEA
+137 HDNLSSHEA

-152 RHDAKLIGILGQL
+152 RHCPKLIAQIGRL
-165 VDEYVASVTSGVGV
+165 VDKYVESVTSTFGI

-196 IGDATKIKGTSRL
+196 IGDNTKIKGSSRL
-209 RNGTIMSC
+209 RNGTIISC
-217 PEAPVHIG
+217 PEAPVNIG
-225 MNVIADDFIVQSG
+225 MNVIADDFIVESG
-238 SSITDG
+238 SSIQDG
-244 VSLSKC
+244 VTLTKC
-250 FVGQACCLGHGY
+250 FVGQACTLGHGY

-330 RGAKTTSDSYVLFP
+330 RGAKTTSDSYVLLP

-356 HVNNPDTTD
+356 HVNNPDTTN
-365 LPFSYLIEQQGVTY
+365 LPFTYLIEQQGVTY
-379 IVPGVNLK
+379 LVPGVNLK

-401 DKRTDPHKLDYINF
+401 DKRTDPHRLDHINF

-421 TVQKMFAGVELLEKL
+421 TVQKMFEGIKILENL
-436 REASG
+436 RQASG
-441 NKADNYYYKKS
+441 SKADNYYYKKS
-452 IIRNSALHKGI
+452 IIRNAALHKGI
-463 RYYQTGIVKFLGNSF
+463 KYYQTGITKFLGNSF
-478 ISRIENSSLN
+478 ISRIQGADLS
-488 SDESLR
+488 SDE
-494 RALRKD
+494 ALRKALVKD
-500 TEVGSGNWLDIS
+500 TQTGQGEWRDIS
-512 GLICPASEVE
+512 GLICPASEIE
-522 RLCRDISDGVI
+522 KLCDEIAAGCIDDVRE
-533 TQISQLGERFEEI
+533 LGERFERM
-546 ASNYYRY
+546 AANYYSY
-553 EWTWAYDAIERYFGY
+553 EWTWAYDAIEAFWGY
-568 NLSTITR
+568 DLSKITR
-575 AQAIS
+575 AQAVA
-580 LVKQWKSAVVS
+580 LVKQWKGAVVS

-596 YEDAG
+596 YDDAG
-601 KEFELTSMTGFGADG
+601 KEFELSSMTGFGADG
-616 DKSRRN
+616 DRTRRD
-622 EDFAAVRGGG
+622 EDFAAVRGGD
-632 FEQNPFVQEVQ
+632 FEHNPFVLEVQ
-643 DHIRRKSELGDK
+643 EHIRRKSELGDC
-655 IINKLSHTKKSIDLN
+655 IVARLE
-670 AIMTIFNQEFN
+670 A
-681 EEENSSQK
+681 

>member
-1 MKTFI
+1 MK
-6 QLTAEQIAVLEA
+6 LTAEQIAVLEA
-18 QSCRCDD
+18 QSCRCEN
-25 WSLVTVTEDFDPK
+25 WSEVTVAEDFNPK

-48 IRIGSFNKIF
+48 VRLGSFNKIF
-58 TLAGGICK
+58 TLAGGIRK

-85 IEHIRNYIANYIIGD
+85 VEHIRNYIANYIIGD

-112 YGDSS
+112 YGETS

-137 HDHLSSHEA
+137 HEHLSSHEA

-152 RHDAKLIGILGQL
+152 RHDQKLIDSINEL
-165 VDEYVASVTSGVGV
+165 VSKYVESSKSTFGV
-179 IGRNVEIMDAM
+179 IGKNVEILDAM

-196 IGDATKIKGTSRL
+196 IGDSAKIKGASRL
-209 RNGTIMSC
+209 RNGSIVSC
-217 PEAPVHIG
+217 EEAPVNIG
-225 MNVIADDFIVQSG
+225 MNVIADDFIVESG

-244 VSLSKC
+244 VTLTRC
-250 FVGQACCLGHGY
+250 FVGQACVLGHGY

-330 RGAKTTSDSYVLFP
+330 RGAKTTSDSYVLYP

-356 HVNNPDTTD
+356 HVNNPDTSS

-379 IVPGVNLK
+379 IIPGVNLK
-387 SVGTIRDVKKWPSR
+387 SVGTVRDVRKWPSR
-401 DKRTDPHKLDYINF
+401 DRRKDPHRLDHINF

-421 TVQKMFAGVELLEKL
+421 TVQKMFDGMKILEMLK
-436 REASG
+436 EASG
-441 NKADNYYYKKS
+441 NRADNYYYKKS
-452 IIRNSALHKGI
+452 IIRNASLHKGLK
-463 RYYQTGIVKFLGNSF
+463 YYQTGIIKFLGNSF
-478 ISRIENSSLN
+478 ITRIQDADVS
-488 SDESLR
+488 SDEGLR
-494 RALRKD
+494 RALRRD
-500 TEVGSGNWLDIS
+500 NPVGAGHWLDIS
-512 GLICPASEVE
+512 GLICPASEIEKLCDDLTEGKVRDLVE
-522 RLCRDISDGVI
+522 
-533 TQISQLGERFEEI
+533 LGSRFGQI
-546 ASNYYRY
+546 ASDYYSY
-553 EWTWAYDAIERYFGY
+553 EWTWAYDAIEKFWGY
-568 NLSTITR
+568 DLANITR
-575 AQAIS
+575 SQAIDLIS
-580 LVKQWKSAVVS
+580 QWKNAVIS

-596 YEDAG
+596 YDDAG
-601 KEFELTSMTGFGADG
+601 KEFELTSMTGFGVDG
-616 DKSRRN
+616 DKVRRDA
-622 EDFAAVRGGG
+622 DFTAVRGGG
-632 FEQNPFVQEVQ
+632 FNENPFVLEVL
-643 DHIRRKSELGDK
+643 DHMRRKGELGDRM
-655 IINKLSHTKKSIDLN
+655 IARLGRKK
-670 AIMTIFNQEFN
+670 
-681 EEENSSQK
+681 

>member
-1 MKTFI
+1 MKTYLN
-6 QLTAEQIAVLEA
+6 LTAEQIAALEA
-18 QSCRCDD
+18 QSCRCEN
-25 WSLVTVTEDFDPK
+25 WSEVTVAEDFNPK

-48 IRIGSFNKIF
+48 IRLGSFNKIF
-58 TLAGGICK
+58 TLAGGIKK

-85 IEHIRNYIANYIIGD
+85 VEHIRNYIANYIIGD

-112 YGDSS
+112 YGETS

-137 HDHLSSHEA
+137 HEHLSSHEA

-152 RHDAKLIGILGQL
+152 RHDQKLIESLNDL
-165 VDEYVASVTSGVGV
+165 VSKYVESSKSSFGV
-179 IGRNVEIMDAM
+179 IGKDVEILDAM

-196 IGDATKIKGTSRL
+196 IGDSARIKGASRL
-209 RNGTIMSC
+209 RNGSIVSC
-217 PEAPVHIG
+217 AEAPVYIG
-225 MNVIADDFIVQSG
+225 MNVIADDFIVESG

-244 VSLSKC
+244 VSLTRC
-250 FVGQACCLGHGY
+250 FVGQACILGHGY

-330 RGAKTTSDSYVLFP
+330 RGAKTTSDSYVLYP

-356 HVNNPDTTD
+356 HVNNPDTSD

-379 IVPGVNLK
+379 IIPGVNLK

-401 DKRTDPHKLDYINF
+401 DKRKDPHRLDHINF

-421 TVQKMFAGVELLEKL
+421 TVQKMFDGIEILEKL
-436 REASG
+436 KEASG
-441 NKADNYYYKKS
+441 NRADNYYYKKS
-452 IIRNSALHKGI
+452 IIRNASLHKGLK
-463 RYYQTGIVKFLGNSF
+463 YYQTGIIKFLGNSF
-478 ISRIENSSLN
+478 ISRIQDADLS
-488 SDESLR
+488 SDEGLR
-494 RALRKD
+494 RALRRD
-500 TEVGSGNWLDIS
+500 NPVGAGHWLDIS
-512 GLICPASEVE
+512 GLICPASEIEKLCDDLTEGKVRDLVE
-522 RLCRDISDGVI
+522 
-533 TQISQLGERFEEI
+533 LGNRFGQI
-546 ASNYYRY
+546 ASNYYSY
-553 EWTWAYDAIERYFGY
+553 EWTWAYDAIEKFWGY
-568 NLSTITR
+568 DLATITR
-575 AQAIS
+575 SQAIELIS
-580 LVKQWKSAVVS
+580 QWKNAVIS

-596 YEDAG
+596 YDDAG
-601 KEFELTSMTGFGADG
+601 KEFELSSMTGFGVDG
-616 DKSRRN
+616 DKVRRDA
-622 EDFAAVRGGG
+622 DFTAVRGGG
-632 FEQNPFVQEVQ
+632 FNENPFVLEVL
-643 DHIRRKSELGDK
+643 DHMRRKGELGDRM
-655 IINKLSHTKKSIDLN
+655 IARLGLSQGLK
-670 AIMTIFNQEFN
+670 
-681 EEENSSQK
+681 

>member
-1 MKTFI
+1 MKTYLK
-6 QLTAEQIAVLEA
+6 LTAEQIAALEA
-18 QSCRCDD
+18 QSCRCEN
-25 WSLVTVTEDFDPK
+25 WSEVTVAEDFNPK

-48 IRIGSFNKIF
+48 IRLGSFNKIF
-58 TLAGGICK
+58 TLAGGIKK

-112 YGDSS
+112 YGETS

-137 HDHLSSHEA
+137 HEHLSSHEA

-152 RHDAKLIGILGQL
+152 RHDQKLIESLNDL
-165 VDEYVASVTSGVGV
+165 VSKYVESSKSSFGV
-179 IGRNVEIMDAM
+179 IGKDVEILDAM

-196 IGDATKIKGTSRL
+196 IGDNARIKGASRL
-209 RNGTIMSC
+209 RNGSIVSC
-217 PEAPVHIG
+217 AEAPVYIG
-225 MNVIADDFIVQSG
+225 MNVIADDFIVESG

-244 VSLSKC
+244 VSLTRC
-250 FVGQACCLGHGY
+250 FVGQACILGHGY

-330 RGAKTTSDSYVLFP
+330 RGAKTTSDSYVLYP

-356 HVNNPDTTD
+356 HVNNPDTSD

-379 IVPGVNLK
+379 IIPGVNLK

-401 DKRTDPHKLDYINF
+401 DKRKDPHRLDHINF

-421 TVQKMFAGVELLEKL
+421 TVQKMFDGIEILEKL
-436 REASG
+436 KEASG
-441 NKADNYYYKKS
+441 NRADNYYYKKS
-452 IIRNSALHKGI
+452 IIRNASLHKGLK
-463 RYYQTGIVKFLGNSF
+463 YYQTGIIKFLGNSF
-478 ISRIENSSLN
+478 ITRIQDADLS
-488 SDESLR
+488 SDEGLR
-494 RALRKD
+494 RALRRD
-500 TEVGSGNWLDIS
+500 NPVGAGHWLDIS
-512 GLICPASEVE
+512 GLICPASEIEKLCDDLTEGKVRDLVE
-522 RLCRDISDGVI
+522 
-533 TQISQLGERFEEI
+533 LGNRFGQI
-546 ASNYYRY
+546 ASNYYSY
-553 EWTWAYDAIERYFGY
+553 EWTWAYDAIEKFWGY
-568 NLSTITR
+568 DLATITR
-575 AQAIS
+575 SQAIELIS
-580 LVKQWKSAVVS
+580 QWKNAVIS

-596 YEDAG
+596 YDDAG
-601 KEFELTSMTGFGADG
+601 KEFELSSMTGFGVDG
-616 DKSRRN
+616 DKVRRDA
-622 EDFAAVRGGG
+622 DFTAVRGGG
-632 FEQNPFVQEVQ
+632 FNENPFVLEVL
-643 DHIRRKSELGDK
+643 DHMRRKGELGDRM
-655 IINKLSHTKKSIDLN
+655 IARLGLSQGLK
-670 AIMTIFNQEFN
+670 
-681 EEENSSQK
+681 

>member
-1 MKTFI
+1 MKTFLR
-6 QLTAEQIAVLEA
+6 LTAEQIAVLEA
-18 QSCRCDD
+18 QSCRCEN
-25 WSLVTVTEDFDPK
+25 WSEVTVAEDFDPK

-48 IRIGSFNKIF
+48 VRLGSFNKTF
-58 TLAGGICK
+58 TLAGGIRK

-85 IEHIRNYIANYIIGD
+85 VEHIRNYIANYIIGD

-112 YGDSS
+112 YGETS

-137 HDHLSSHEA
+137 HEHLSSHEA

-152 RHDAKLIGILGQL
+152 RHDQRL
-165 VDEYVASVTSGVGV
+165 VDSLNALVSRYVESSTSTVGV
-179 IGRNVEIMDAM
+179 IGKNVEIMDAM

-196 IGDATKIKGTSRL
+196 IGDYARIKGTSRL
-209 RNGTIMSC
+209 RNGSIVSC
-217 PEAPVHIG
+217 AEAPVNIG
-225 MNVIADDFIVQSG
+225 MNVIADDFIIESG

-244 VSLSKC
+244 VTLTRC
-250 FVGQACCLGHGY
+250 FVGQACILGHGY

-330 RGAKTTSDSYVLFP
+330 RGAKTTSDSYVLYP

-356 HVNNPDTTD
+356 HVNNPDTSD

-379 IVPGVNLK
+379 IIPGVNLK

-401 DKRTDPHKLDYINF
+401 DRRQDPHRLDHINF

-421 TVQKMFAGVELLEKL
+421 TVQKMFDGISILEKL
-436 REASG
+436 KEASG
-441 NKADNYYYKKS
+441 NRADNYYYKKS
-452 IIRNSALHKGI
+452 IIRNASLHKGLK
-463 RYYQTGIVKFLGNSF
+463 YYQTGIIKFLGNSF
-478 ISRIENSSLN
+478 ITRIQDADVSS
-488 SDESLR
+488 DAALR
-494 RALRKD
+494 RALRRD
-500 TEVGSGNWLDIS
+500 NPSGAGHWLDIS
-512 GLICPASEVE
+512 GLICPASEIEKLCDDLTEGKVRNVVE
-522 RLCRDISDGVI
+522 
-533 TQISQLGERFEEI
+533 LGSRFERI
-546 ASNYYRY
+546 AADYYSF
-553 EWTWAYDAIERYFGY
+553 EWTWAYDAIEKFWGY
-568 NLSTITR
+568 DLAQITR
-575 AQAIS
+575 SQAID
-580 LVKQWKSAVVS
+580 LIRQWKNAVIS

-596 YEDAG
+596 YDDAG
-601 KEFELTSMTGFGADG
+601 KEFELTSMTGFGVDG
-616 DKSRRN
+616 DKVRRDA
-622 EDFAAVRGGG
+622 DFTAVRGGG
-632 FEQNPFVQEVQ
+632 FNENPFVLEVL
-643 DHIRRKSELGDK
+643 DHIRRKGELGDRM
-655 IINKLSHTKKSIDLN
+655 IAKLGSK
-670 AIMTIFNQEFN
+670 
-681 EEENSSQK
+681 

>member
-1 MKTFI
+1 MKTYLN
-6 QLTAEQIAVLEA
+6 LTAEQIAALEA
-18 QSCRCDD
+18 QSCRCEN
-25 WSLVTVTEDFDPK
+25 WSEVTVAEDFNPK

-48 IRIGSFNKIF
+48 IRLGSFNKIF
-58 TLAGGICK
+58 TLAGGIKK

-112 YGDSS
+112 YGETS

-137 HDHLSSHEA
+137 HEHLSSHEA

-152 RHDAKLIGILGQL
+152 RHDQKLIESLNDL
-165 VDEYVASVTSGVGV
+165 VSKYVESSKSSFGV
-179 IGRNVEIMDAM
+179 IGKDVEILDAM

-196 IGDATKIKGTSRL
+196 IGDNARIKGASRL
-209 RNGTIMSC
+209 RNGSIVSC
-217 PEAPVHIG
+217 AEAPVYIG
-225 MNVIADDFIVQSG
+225 MNVIADDFIVESG

-244 VSLSKC
+244 VSLTRC
-250 FVGQACCLGHGY
+250 FVGQACILGHGY

-330 RGAKTTSDSYVLFP
+330 RGAKTTSDSYVLYP

-356 HVNNPDTTD
+356 HVNNPDTSD

-379 IVPGVNLK
+379 IIPGVNLK

-401 DKRTDPHKLDYINF
+401 DKRNDPHRLDHINF

-421 TVQKMFAGVELLEKL
+421 TVQKMFDGIEILEKL
-436 REASG
+436 KEASG
-441 NKADNYYYKKS
+441 NRADNYYYKKS
-452 IIRNSALHKGI
+452 IIRNASLHKGLK
-463 RYYQTGIVKFLGNSF
+463 YYQTRIIKFLGNSF
-478 ISRIENSSLN
+478 ISRIQDADLS
-488 SDESLR
+488 SDEGLR
-494 RALRKD
+494 RALRRD
-500 TEVGSGNWLDIS
+500 NPVGAGHWLDIS
-512 GLICPASEVE
+512 GLICPASEIE
-522 RLCRDISDGVI
+522 RLCDDLAEGKVRDLVE
-533 TQISQLGERFEEI
+533 LGSRFGQI
-546 ASNYYRY
+546 ASNYYSY
-553 EWTWAYDAIERYFGY
+553 EWTWAYDAIEKFWGY
-568 NLSTITR
+568 DLATITR
-575 AQAIS
+575 SQAIDLIS
-580 LVKQWKSAVVS
+580 QWKNAVIS

-596 YEDAG
+596 YDDAG
-601 KEFELTSMTGFGADG
+601 KEFELSSMTGFGVDG
-616 DKSRRN
+616 DKVRRDA
-622 EDFAAVRGGG
+622 DFTAVRGGG
-632 FEQNPFVQEVQ
+632 FNENPFVLEVL
-643 DHIRRKSELGDK
+643 DHMRRKGELGDRM
-655 IINKLSHTKKSIDLN
+655 IARLGLSQGLK
-670 AIMTIFNQEFN
+670 
-681 EEENSSQK
+681 

>member
-1 MKTFI
+1 MK
-6 QLTAEQIAVLEA
+6 LTAEQIAVLEA
-18 QSCRCDD
+18 QSCRCEN
-25 WSLVTVTEDFDPK
+25 WSEVTVAEDFNPK

-48 IRIGSFNKIF
+48 VRLGSFNKIF
-58 TLAGGICK
+58 TLAGGIRK

-85 IEHIRNYIANYIIGD
+85 VEHIRNYIANYIIGD

-112 YGDSS
+112 YGETS

-137 HDHLSSHEA
+137 HEHLSSHEA

-152 RHDAKLIGILGQL
+152 RHDQKLIDSINEL
-165 VDEYVASVTSGVGV
+165 VSKYVESSKSTFGV
-179 IGRNVEIMDAM
+179 IGKDVEILDAM

-196 IGDATKIKGTSRL
+196 IGDSAKIKGASRL
-209 RNGTIMSC
+209 RNGSIVSC
-217 PEAPVHIG
+217 EEAPVNIG
-225 MNVIADDFIVQSG
+225 MNVIADDFIVESG

-244 VSLSKC
+244 VTLTRC
-250 FVGQACCLGHGY
+250 FVGQACVLGHGY

-330 RGAKTTSDSYVLFP
+330 RGAKTTSDSYVLYP

-356 HVNNPDTTD
+356 HVNNPDTSN

-379 IVPGVNLK
+379 IIPGVNLK
-387 SVGTIRDVKKWPSR
+387 SVGTVRDVRKWPSR
-401 DKRTDPHKLDYINF
+401 DRRKDPHRLDHINF

-421 TVQKMFAGVELLEKL
+421 TVQKMFDGIRILEMLK
-436 REASG
+436 EASG
-441 NKADNYYYKKS
+441 NRADNYYYKKS
-452 IIRNSALHKGI
+452 IIRNASLHKGLK
-463 RYYQTGIVKFLGNSF
+463 YYQTGIIKFLGNSF
-478 ISRIENSSLN
+478 ITRIQDADVS
-488 SDESLR
+488 SDEGLR
-494 RALRKD
+494 RALRRD
-500 TEVGSGNWLDIS
+500 NPVGAGHWLDIS
-512 GLICPASEVE
+512 GLICPASEIEKLCDDLTEGKVRDLVE
-522 RLCRDISDGVI
+522 
-533 TQISQLGERFEEI
+533 LGSRFGQI
-546 ASNYYRY
+546 ASDYYSY
-553 EWTWAYDAIERYFGY
+553 EWTWAYDAIEKFWGY
-568 NLSTITR
+568 DLANITR
-575 AQAIS
+575 SQAIDLIS
-580 LVKQWKSAVVS
+580 QWKNAVIS

-596 YEDAG
+596 YDDAG
-601 KEFELTSMTGFGADG
+601 KEFELTSMTGFGVDG
-616 DKSRRN
+616 DKVRRDA
-622 EDFAAVRGGG
+622 DFTAVRGGG
-632 FEQNPFVQEVQ
+632 FNENPFVLEVL
-643 DHIRRKSELGDK
+643 DHMRRKGELGDRM
-655 IINKLSHTKKSIDLN
+655 IARLGRKK
-670 AIMTIFNQEFN
+670 
-681 EEENSSQK
+681 

>member
-1 MKTFI
+1 MKTFLR
-6 QLTAEQIAVLEA
+6 LTAEQIAVLEA
-18 QSCRCDD
+18 QSCRCEN
-25 WSLVTVTEDFDPK
+25 WSEVTVAEDFDPK

-48 IRIGSFNKIF
+48 VRLGSFNKTF
-58 TLAGGICK
+58 TLAGGIRK

-85 IEHIRNYIANYIIGD
+85 VEHIRNYIANYIIGD

-112 YGDSS
+112 YGETS

-137 HDHLSSHEA
+137 HEHLSSHEA

-152 RHDAKLIGILGQL
+152 RHDQRL
-165 VDEYVASVTSGVGV
+165 VDSLNTLVSRYVESSTSTVGV
-179 IGRNVEIMDAM
+179 IGKNVEIMDAM

-196 IGDATKIKGTSRL
+196 IGDCARIKGASRL
-209 RNGTIMSC
+209 RNGSIVSC
-217 PEAPVHIG
+217 AEAPVNIG
-225 MNVIADDFIVQSG
+225 MNVIADDFIIESG

-244 VSLSKC
+244 VTLTRC
-250 FVGQACCLGHGY
+250 FVGQACILGHGY

-330 RGAKTTSDSYVLFP
+330 RGAKTTSDSYVLYP

-356 HVNNPDTTD
+356 HVNNPDTSD

-379 IVPGVNLK
+379 IIPGVNLK

-401 DKRTDPHKLDYINF
+401 DRRQDPHRLDHINF

-421 TVQKMFAGVELLEKL
+421 TVQKMFDGISILEKL
-436 REASG
+436 KEASG
-441 NKADNYYYKKS
+441 NRADNYYYKKS
-452 IIRNSALHKGI
+452 IIRNASLHKGLK
-463 RYYQTGIVKFLGNSF
+463 YYQTGIIKFLGNSF
-478 ISRIENSSLN
+478 ITRIQDADVSS
-488 SDESLR
+488 DAALR
-494 RALRKD
+494 RALRRD
-500 TEVGSGNWLDIS
+500 NPSGAGHWLDIS
-512 GLICPASEVE
+512 GLICPASEIEKLCDDLTEGKVRDVVE
-522 RLCRDISDGVI
+522 
-533 TQISQLGERFEEI
+533 LGSRFERI
-546 ASNYYRY
+546 AADYYSC
-553 EWTWAYDAIERYFGY
+553 EWTWAYEAIEKFWGY
-568 NLSTITR
+568 DLAQITR
-575 AQAIS
+575 SQAID
-580 LVKQWKSAVVS
+580 LIRQWKNAVIS

-596 YEDAG
+596 YDDAG
-601 KEFELTSMTGFGADG
+601 KEFELTSMTGFGVDG
-616 DKSRRN
+616 DKVRRDA
-622 EDFAAVRGGG
+622 DFTAVRGGG
-632 FEQNPFVQEVQ
+632 FNENPFVLEVL
-643 DHIRRKSELGDK
+643 DHIRRKGELGDRM
-655 IINKLSHTKKSIDLN
+655 IAKLSSK
-670 AIMTIFNQEFN
+670 
-681 EEENSSQK
+681 